1 MTDNDS
7 VVHVLNKQTS
17 RDPYLLSLIRKR
29 VLICLRNN
37 IMYREHPICPVSVML
52 DYVTL
57 RGSAPGPLFCWA
69 DGAVIS

>member
-7 VVHVLNKQTS
+7 VVHVINKQIS
-17 RDPYLLSLIRKR
+17 RDPYLRSLIRQM

-37 IMYREHPICPVSVML
+37 IMYREHPICPVSLML

-57 RGSAPGPLFCWA
+57 RGSAPGPLFLL
-69 DGAVIS
+69 G